1 MFKTRL
7 FQHTCLSLFV
17 MLLCY
22 SGTVF
27 SQSNARVAGKVVDDK
42 DSAVVNASIV
52 VKGTANGTTTDQ
64 NGNFSLAINNP
75 KAVLVISVVGYQ
87 SQEVALADRTEITV
101 RLTTT
106 SSNLTDVVVVGYGT
120 QKKVTVT
127 GAVATVKGSEL
138 QKSPTV
144 NLSNSLAGRLPGVT
158 AIQAGGEPGFDGST
172 IRVRGTNTFG
182 NSSALIVIDGI
193 PDRAGGLDR
202 INPADVESMSVLKDA
217 SAAIY
222 GARAAN
228 GVILITTKRG
238 KNGKPNLLYDFN
250 HGWSQPSRIPKMAD
264 NLQYAEMSNELVL
277 YKELQQNPEQWAAG
291 WQALESTGQYT
302 VPGATPRTFFATFRP
317 DDFAKFRDGSSPLTH
332 PNTDWFDATNKTW
345 SPQVRH
351 NMQVSGG
358 TDAVKYLGSVG
369 YQNQD
374 GYYKNSATGY
384 KQYDV
389 RLNIDAKVNKYIN
402 IGVGILAR
410 EENREFPTEPA
421 TDIFRMQMRG
431 KPSET
436 AVWPDGRP
444 GPDIENGENPVVITT
459 GATGYDRDKRTYI
472 QTNGKI
478 EILIPGVEGLKI
490 TGTAAFDKYNLNRKR
505 WATPWT
511 LYFWDKKTF
520 EADGVTPKLEGR
532 VRSTFPDPRLN
543 QYSENSLN
551 VNLIGMLNYDRK
563 FSDHTIGLLAG
574 VQKETNEGDGF
585 NVFRRYFL
593 TPEIDQINVGGA
605 DEQTIGGSAFTRAR
619 LSYFGR
625 VNYNYKEKYL
635 FEFLWRYDGS
645 YMFHESN
652 RFGFFPGL
660 LAGWNISEENFFAQN
675 VKFINNL
682 KIRASYGQMG
692 NDQVYFGDQL
702 QEFAYLGTYT
712 FDTYILNNSLTRTLN
727 ERIVPNPDFS
737 WEIAN
742 NLNLGL
748 EGSALNNKLNFEFE
762 FFYNKRDKILVRNE
776 AAVPNSS
783 GIADKLP
790 PVPLGK
796 LDNKGWE
803 FKVGYSDMIGD
814 FRYTVSANGGYAK
827 NRILAWPDTKGIPE
841 YQKAVGR
848 GFGTSGVNFLVYE
861 SDGVFRDQKDID
873 ANTIDYSAATS
884 KLIPGD
890 MKFKDM
896 NNDKKINADDR
907 VSQDW
912 NRDPIFTG
920 GLNINLGWKNFDLSI
935 LFQGAAGGRLYI
947 NTESG
952 DIGNYLE
959 YTYKNRW
966 TVENPS
972 SEHPRI
978 ANRGGTYYTGGGYGS
993 NTYYFRKSDYVRLK
1007 NVELGYNLPAAIG
1020 SKVGLQNARIYVN
1033 GLNLITWDQ
1042 MKIWDPEATSNN
1054 GQYYPQARILS
1065 VGARVTF

>member
-1 MFKTRL
+1 MFKTRFL
-7 FQHTCLSLFV
+7 RGSCLSLLV
-17 MLLCY
+17 MLLF
-22 SGTVF
+22 SGSALF
-27 SQSNARVAGKVVDDK
+27 GQSDRRVSGKVVDDR
-42 DSAVVNASIV
+42 DSAIANVSVL
-52 VKGTANGTTTDQ
+52 VKGTTNGTTTDTD
-64 NGNFSLAINNP
+64 GSFSLSVSNP
-75 KAVLVISVVGYQ
+75 NAVLVFSVVGYLP
-87 SQEVALADRTEITV
+87 QEIALSDRTTVSV
-101 RLTTT
+101 RLTT
-106 SSNLTDVVVVGYGT
+106 SASNLSDVIVVGYGT

-158 AIQAGGEPGFDGST
+158 AIQSSGEPGYDGSA
-172 IRVRGTNTFG
+172 IRIRGTNTFG

-238 KNGKPNLLYDFN
+238 KSGKPNLLYDFN
-250 HGWSQPSRIPKMAD
+250 QGWSQPSRIPKMAN
-264 NLQYAEMSNELVL
+264 NLQYAEMANELVL
-277 YKELQQNPEQWAAG
+277 YKELQQNPELWAEG
-291 WQALESTGQYT
+291 WQALQSTGEYT
-302 VPGATPRTFFATFRP
+302 IPATGRTFFGTFRP
-317 DDFAKFRDGSSPLTH
+317 DDFQKFRDGSSPLTH

-351 NMQVSGG
+351 NVQVSGG
-358 TDAVKYLGSVG
+358 TDAIKYMGSVG

-389 RLNIDAKVNKYIN
+389 RLNLDAKVNKYIN
-402 IGVGILAR
+402 LGVGLVAR
-410 EENREFPTEPA
+410 EENREFPTA
-421 TDIFRMQMRG
+421 GAGAIFRMQMRG
-431 KPSET
+431 KPTET
-436 AVWPDGRP
+436 AIWPNGLP

-472 QTNGKI
+472 QTNGKL
-478 EILIPGVEGLKI
+478 EITIPGIEGLKI
-490 TGTAAFDKYNLNRKR
+490 SGTAAFDKYNLDRKR

-511 LYFWDKKTF
+511 LYFWDKQTY
-520 EADGVTPKLEGR
+520 EDDGVTPKLEGR
-532 VRSTFPDPRLN
+532 VRSTFSDPRLN
-543 QYSENSLN
+543 RWADNSLN

-563 FSDHTIGLLAG
+563 FGEHTIGVLAG
-574 VQKETNEGDGF
+574 VQKETNKGDGF

-593 TPEIDQINVGGA
+593 SPQIDEIGVGGA

-625 VNYNYKEKYL
+625 VNYNFREKYL
-635 FEFLWRYDGS
+635 FEFLWRSDGS
-645 YMFHESN
+645 YMFPETR
-652 RFGFFPGL
+652 RFGFFPGVL
-660 LAGWNISEENFFAQN
+660 VGWNISDEGFFANN
-675 VKFINNL
+675 VRFIDNL
-682 KIRASYGQMG
+682 KLRASYGQMG
-692 NDQVYFGDQL
+692 NDQVFYNGAL

-727 ERIVPNPDFS
+727 ERVVPNPNFS

-742 NLNLGL
+742 NTNIGL
-748 EGSALNNKLNFEFE
+748 EGSALNNKLMFEFE
-762 FFYNKRDKILVRNE
+762 FYYNKRDKILVQNE
-776 AAVPNSS
+776 AQTPASTGISS
-783 GIADKLP
+783 LLP

-796 LDNKGWE
+796 LDNKGFE
-803 FKVGYSDMIGD
+803 FKVGYSDVVGD
-814 FRYTVSANGGYAK
+814 FRYSVSVNGGYSK
-827 NRILAWPDTKGIPE
+827 NRLLYWVDTRGIPE
-841 YQKAVGR
+841 YQRATGK
-848 GFGTSGVNFLVYE
+848 GFGTNGVNFLAYE
-861 SDGVFRDQKDID
+861 YDGVFRDQKEID

-896 NNDKKINADDR
+896 NGDNKINADDR
-907 VSQDW
+907 VRQNW
-912 NRDPIFTG
+912 NRDPRFTG
-920 GLNINLGWKNFDLSI
+920 GVNINLGWKDFDLSV

-978 ANRGGTYYTGGGYGS
+978 ANRGGTYYTGGGYGQ
-993 NTYYFRKSDYVRLK
+993 NTYYYRKSDYVRLK

-1020 SKVGLQNARIYVN
+1020 SKVGLQNARLYVN
-1033 GLNLITWDQ
+1033 GLNLITWDK
-1042 MKIWDPEATSNN
+1042 MKLWDPESTSEN
-1054 GQYYPQARILS
+1054 GQYYPQGRIIS